1 LKQIDC
7 QFKGS
12 YFTVEQLPKDNMPQI
27 AFAGRSNV
35 GKSTLLNKLLGKKKL
50 AKVSSTPGKTRS
62 VNFFEVNNKFNLV
75 DLPGYGYAKGPKA
88 ERDSWGKLIET
99 YLETSR
105 NLIGLM
111 ILLDCRR
118 EPNAADE
125 QLIEWLIEKDL
136 PRIAIITKADKLN
149 KDKIKRKV
157 REIEKKYNITAI
169 PFSALSGTGKNEILK
184 AITDLVNENSNLK

>member
-1 LKQIDC
+1 MKQIDC